1 MNVYVWMVITRK
13 MVSAINARL
22 LILAMSMECVSINP
36 HLKIVVNVNLGLQ
49 EMVRTAKM
57 LMNVREREKMF
68 KR

>member
-22 LILAMSMECVSINP
+22 IIYAMSMECVSINP